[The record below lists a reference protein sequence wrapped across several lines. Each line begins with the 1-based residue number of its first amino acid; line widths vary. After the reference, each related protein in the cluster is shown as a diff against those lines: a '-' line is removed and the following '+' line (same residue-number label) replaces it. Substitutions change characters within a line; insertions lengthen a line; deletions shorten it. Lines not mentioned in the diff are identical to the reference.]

1 MIKPSKSS
9 ILLVAALAVATS
21 GCGIMKKKQVKTPS
35 FGERIAI
42 LTSEGEIEVDPA
54 VAAQP
59 MVLPEA
65 VANTEWAQA
74 GGNATKSMGQLA
86 LGTSLGEAWR
96 TTVGRGST
104 IASRLTSPP
113 VVADGRVYTV
123 DTAGTVRASDASTG
137 AALWSLQTPSDK
149 GNGAAMYG
157 GGVAFEGGKV
167 FATNGL
173 GHVVAIDA
181 ATGAS
186 QWQIRPGGPLRGAPS
201 VANGTL
207 YVMSQ
212 DNQLYSI
219 ATADGKINWSA
230 AAALQIAGV
239 LGSASPAVGAGTVV
253 AGFSS
258 GELNAYRYENGRQ
271 VWQDTLERTSIN
283 TAVSTLSDV
292 DASPV
297 IDTGQVYAVGQGGR
311 LVALELTTGQR
322 LWEANIAGIS
332 TPWVAGDW
340 LFVLTDN
347 ARIICF
353 SRLNGHVRWINQL
366 QAFRKVKTK
375 KGQIDY
381 YGPVLAGG
389 RLIVVGNNGGL
400 LNFDPENGSFQSQ
413 ISIGTAISVPP
424 AVANNTLYVLD
435 DKAQLHAFR

>member
-9 ILLVAALAVATS
+9 IALLAALAVATS
-21 GCGIMKKKQVKTPS
+21 GCGLMKKKVVKTPTI
-35 FGERIAI
+35 GERVAI
-42 LTSEGEIEVDPA
+42 LTNEGDIAVDPA
-54 VAAQP
+54 LAAQP
-59 MVLPEA
+59 MILPEA
-65 VANTEWAQA
+65 VVNSDWAQA
-74 GGNATKSMGQLA
+74 GGNATKSMGHLA
-86 LGTSLGEAWR
+86 LGQSLGEAWR
-96 TTVGRGST
+96 ASVGRGAS

-113 VVADGRVYTV
+113 VIADGRVYTI
-123 DTAGTVRASDASTG
+123 DTVGTVRATDAASG
-137 AALWSLQTPSDK
+137 AAIWSAQTPSER
-149 GNGAAMYG
+149 GNEASLYG
-157 GGVAFEGGKV
+157 GGVAFDGGRV

-173 GHVVAIDA
+173 GYVVALDA
-181 ATGAS
+181 ATGAPI
-186 QWQIRPGGPLRGAPS
+186 WQVRPGGPLRGAPS
-201 VANGTL
+201 VAGGAL

-212 DNQLYSI
+212 DNQLYSLN
-219 ATADGKINWSA
+219 TTDGKVNWSA

-239 LGSASPAVGAGTVV
+239 LGSSSPAIGQGTVV

-283 TAVSTLSDV
+283 TAVSSLSDV

-297 IDTGQVYAVGQGGR
+297 IDGGQVYAIGQGGR

-347 ARIICF
+347 ARVISF
-353 SRLNGHVRWINQL
+353 SRLNGKVRWINQL
-366 QAFRKVKTK
+366 PAYRKLKTK

-389 RLIVVGNNGGL
+389 RLIVVGNNGAL
-400 LNFDPENGSFQSQ
+400 INFDPETGSFQSQ
-413 ISIGTAISVPP
+413 TGIGAPISVPP
-424 AVANNTLYVLD
+424 AVANNTLYILD

>member
-9 ILLVAALAVATS
+9 IALLAALAVATS
-21 GCGIMKKKQVKTPS
+21 GCGLMKKKVVKTPTI
-35 FGERIAI
+35 GERVAI
-42 LTSEGEIEVDPA
+42 LTNEGDIAVDSA
-54 VAAQP
+54 LAAQP
-59 MVLPEA
+59 MILPEA
-65 VANTEWAQA
+65 VVNSDWAQA
-74 GGNATKSMGQLA
+74 GGNATKSMGHLA
-86 LGTSLGEAWR
+86 LGQSLGEAWR
-96 TTVGRGST
+96 VSVGRGAS

-113 VVADGRVYTV
+113 VIADGRVYTI
-123 DTAGTVRASDASTG
+123 DTVGTVRATDAASG
-137 AALWSLQTPSDK
+137 AAIWSAQTPSER
-149 GNGAAMYG
+149 GNEASLYG
-157 GGVAFEGGKV
+157 GGVAFDGGRV

-173 GHVVAIDA
+173 GYVVALDA
-181 ATGAS
+181 ATGAPI
-186 QWQIRPGGPLRGAPS
+186 WQVRPGGPLRGAPS
-201 VANGTL
+201 VAGGAL

-212 DNQLYSI
+212 DNQLYSLN
-219 ATADGKINWSA
+219 TTDGKVNWSA

-239 LGSASPAVGAGTVV
+239 LGSSSPAIGQGTVV

-283 TAVSTLSDV
+283 TAVSSLSDV

-297 IDTGQVYAVGQGGR
+297 IDGGQVYAIGQGGR

-347 ARIICF
+347 ARVISF
-353 SRLNGHVRWINQL
+353 SRLNGKVRWINQL
-366 QAFRKVKTK
+366 PAYRKLKTK

-389 RLIVVGNNGGL
+389 RLIVVGNNGAL
-400 LNFDPENGSFQSQ
+400 INFDPETGSFQSQ
-413 ISIGTAISVPP
+413 TGIGAPISVPP
-424 AVANNTLYVLD
+424 AVANNTLYILD